1 MNKPQ
6 FVPRRW
12 IVIAILGSATFLQA
26 CAGMRTAYETP
37 SVTVTSFRPADSS
50 GPLPNFE
57 INLHVINPNLE
68 PLELLGIAYTVNL
81 NGHDFIKG
89 VGNDLPIIEGYGE
102 GDFTL
107 TASTNLFAGIRI
119 LRGLVHG
126 SEGNMR
132 YELEAKLDVGA
143 FHPAIRVKDSG
154 EFSLR
159 GAVAQQ

>member
-1 MNKPQ
+1 MNRLH

-12 IVIAILGSATFLQA
+12 IVIAILGSATLLQA
-26 CAGMRTAYETP
+26 CAGMGTGYETP
-37 SVTVTSFRPADSS
+37 SVTVTSFRPVDSP

-68 PLELLGIAYTVNL
+68 PLELLGVAYTVNL
-81 NGHDFIKG
+81 NGHEFIKG

-107 TASTNLFAGIRI
+107 SASTNLFAGIRI
-119 LRGLVHG
+119 LRGLMHG

-143 FHPAIRVKDSG
+143 FHPAIRVKDAG